1 MIDPFQPDFSN
12 TPASQ
17 LRPSYGYAPEDIAA
31 TPYVSIVTPFHDTGE
46 AFRETTLSILGQS
59 YQQWE
64 WLIVNDASTDPTALK
79 LLDYIRHLDP
89 RIRVIDHNEN
99 MGPSAAR
106 NTGFHAAVGSYFVNV
121 DSDDLLEP
129 TAIEKWLWYLE
140 THPLRAFVKGY
151 SISFDGQQYLSAR
164 GFEEGEAF
172 LQDNLLNPT
181 VMIRREVIEKTG
193 GFDTD
198 LRTGLE
204 DWDFWL
210 KAANV
215 GQWGGTV
222 PEYLDWYRR
231 RPSHS
236 DRWSSW
242 NPAGIKRFRRL
253 AKQRYPRL
261 WMKNG
266 FPSVQ
271 DEASAPFSVNDSPL
285 AFHNRLI
292 KRKPRALFIIPWME
306 LGGADR
312 VNIDWIASLID
323 HGYEVSVCATLKA
336 TQRWAARFTALTP
349 DVFVLPHFLALADIP
364 RFLVYLIRSRN
375 VDIVFLTNSTLGY
388 LLLPFLRSRC
398 PHVVYVD
405 INHVEE
411 PHWLNGGHP
420 RFGVGYQDL
429 LDLNITT
436 TAHLRDWMIGRGADG
451 QRISVCYTGA
461 ASRILARSSMFRT
474 RGREDLK
481 LVGDITCIVFA
492 GRLCAQKRPLM
503 VVEILQR
510 LKERGLPFQ
519 CIFIGDGELHAN
531 VEKSIRRNDLKD
543 SVTFTGSVDH
553 ETCLNY
559 FAAADIL
566 LLPSAYEGISVALY
580 EAMASGIVPVVS
592 KVGGHEE
599 VIVGNEGFLIP
610 HGANEVED
618 YVEKLERLISD
629 PSLKSE
635 MTQAA
640 RKRIAD
646 FFTAE
651 RGVEALLA
659 AIRHAHHLSQA
670 LPRHTPP
677 PGFALETA
685 SLAIEYT
692 RLTAQSAG
700 SSRLVRL
707 LEKLRRRKLGKVLVD
722 NWITKTIVKQFGHT
736 ALLRKLRSK

>member
-1 MIDPFQPDFSN
+1 MIDPGQPDYTN
-12 TPASQ
+12 HPASPQ
-17 LRPSYGYAPEDIAA
+17 RPSYWYAPEDIAA
-31 TPYVSIVTPFHDTGE
+31 TPHVSIVTPFHNTGE
-46 AFRETTLSILGQS
+46 VFRETTLSILGQS

-64 WLIVNDASTDPTALK
+64 WLIVNDASTDPAALK
-79 LLDYIRHLDP
+79 LLDSIRHLDP

-99 MGPSAAR
+99 MGLSAAR

-140 THPLRAFVKGY
+140 THPRRAFVKGY
-151 SISFDGQQYLSAR
+151 SISFGGQQYLSAR

-172 LQDNLLNPT
+172 LQDNLVDFT
-181 VMIRREVIEKTG
+181 AMFRREVIEKTG
-193 GFDTD
+193 GFDVN

-210 KAANV
+210 RAANA
-215 GQWGGTV
+215 GHWGGSV

-242 NPAGIKRFRRL
+242 NSAGIKRFRRL
-253 AKQRYPRL
+253 ARQRYPRL
-261 WMKNG
+261 WKKNG
-266 FPSVQ
+266 FPSMQ
-271 DEASAPFSVNDSPL
+271 DEASAPFSVCDAPL
-285 AFHNRLI
+285 PFHNRLM

-312 VNIDWIASLID
+312 VNIDWIAGLIA

-336 TQRWAARFTALTP
+336 AQRWAARFTALTP
-349 DVFVLPHFLALADIP
+349 DVFVLPHFLALADVP
-364 RFLVYLIRSRN
+364 RFLVYLIRSRKI
-375 VDIVFLTNSTLGY
+375 DTVFLTNSTLGY

-405 INHVEE
+405 INHAEE
-411 PHWLNGGHP
+411 PHWLNGGHA

-451 QRISVCYTGA
+451 QRVSVCYTGA
-461 ASRILARSSMFRT
+461 APRILARSSLFRT

-481 LVGDITCIVFA
+481 LAGDIACIVFA

-503 VVEILQR
+503 VVEILRR
-510 LKERGLPFQ
+510 LKERGLPFH
-519 CIFIGDGELHAN
+519 CIFIGDGELRAN

-559 FAAADIL
+559 FAASDIL

-610 HGANEVED
+610 HGVNEVED
-618 YVEKLERLISD
+618 YVERLERLISD
-629 PSLKSE
+629 PSLKAE

-646 FFTAE
+646 FFSAE

-692 RLTAQSAG
+692 RLTTQSAG

-707 LEKLRRRKLGKVLVD
+707 LAKLRRRKLWKVLVD